1 MIQFYRDS
9 QARRDC
15 KECESFFIVQAEGKD
30 NLFMKHLFWFCIMMG
45 LACPALA
52 QAADEIEIRSLE
64 QRIEQLERQLAEQP
78 AEPRAI

>member
-1 MIQFYRDS
+1 
-9 QARRDC
+9 
-15 KECESFFIVQAEGKD
+15 
-30 NLFMKHLFWFCIMMG
+30 MKHLFWFCIMMG
-45 LACPALA
+45 LASPALA